1 MSDPLKVDPAA
12 LDVLAGKLAKLADNN
27 AAKVEAYLEE
37 WLDVPGD
44 VGGIIPIVAQAIHDI
59 RDELTPNYARLGS
72 ITAAASGELTK
83 SAAMYR
89 TTDTANAEA
98 LDRTYPGAKR

>member
-1 MSDPLKVDPAA
+1 MNEPLKVDP
-12 LDVLAGKLAKLADNN
+12 
-27 AAKVEAYLEE
+27 
-37 WLDVPGD
+37 
-44 VGGIIPIVAQAIHDI
+44 VASD
-59 RDELTPNYARLGS
+59 
-72 ITAAASGELTK
+72 ELTK